1 MRIIK
6 AIKCPADT
14 LCVVAGRWKEGKR
27 EKVKK

>member
-6 AIKCPADT
+6 AIKCLAAT